1 MSIEVLS
8 SEIPI
13 LRLSI
18 NDQQSIQF
26 IKASNISESIWSAVT
41 TWWNP
46 VSVNRGQNSFEVP
59 ITEFSLRKGW
69 LRTYWVD
76 KGYKIIVDAELTS
89 ALKKMESEVNEFE
102 KNLAGFTSDNIS
114 GFNTDGIIR
123 ELTDFQKRAV
133 NSLVNMKNG
142 ANFSVP
148 GAGKTTTALVVWDQL
163 KKRGLVDR
171 ILVISPRSA
180 FEAWQFEPSEVF
192 QKAPET
198 QIFDEDP
205 ISENTDILVTNYEKL
220 ESPERLSRLQ
230 LWMQKSKVLL
240 IIDEAHR
247 IKGGNFSVRYR
258 GAKELVRFAAR
269 TDILTGTPLPQGL
282 DDLRNLLHLSWK
294 TIPVSYFS
302 DSRLQ
307 SLRRGGIFVRT
318 TKAELGLPPVS
329 IREVALP
336 MGEMQS
342 QIYSALGKNYVG
354 QFAMSTRDENYLRGR
369 GKAVFT
375 LLAVASNPG
384 LLLNRVNEGAYLD
397 VAWPPREVIGDENLL
412 ALVNDYVQYEIPP
425 KYVWLQNLLKN
436 RSEQKQK
443 VLIWSNF
450 VGNLKAL
457 EKVLA
462 PFNPVLIYGG
472 TPPEERSL
480 LLKKFREDRECL
492 VLLSNPQTLGEGVS
506 LHQVCH
512 EAVYVDRS
520 YNAGHYLQSVDR
532 IHRLGLSP
540 KQNTE
545 IHFLVSERSID
556 ERVKNRLAVK
566 IQRLASILDDT
577 GLVSGTIPNTE
588 EDKELRISDLDFAD
602 LSDLFDHLRRF

>member
-8 SEIPI
+8 SDIPT
-13 LRLSI
+13 LRLLVT
-18 NDQQSIQF
+18 DQQTVEIG
-26 IKASNISESIWSAVT
+26 KATNFSESIWSAVT

-46 VSVNRGQNSFEVP
+46 VSINRKLSSFEVP
-59 ITEFSLRKGW
+59 LTEFSLRKGW

-76 KGYKIIVDAELTS
+76 KGYEIRIDADLTS
-89 ALKKMESEVNEFE
+89 TLKKMESEVNEFE
-102 KNLAGFTSDNIS
+102 RNSAGMNSEIIREL
-114 GFNTDGIIR
+114 NTDGIIR
-123 ELTDFQKRAV
+123 DLTDFQKRAV
-133 NSLVNMKNG
+133 YSLVNMKNG

-163 KKRGLVDR
+163 RKIGLVDK

-192 QKAPET
+192 GKTPET

-220 ESPERLSRLQ
+220 ESPERIARLQ
-230 LWMQKSKVLL
+230 LWMQKSKTFL

-294 TIPVSYFS
+294 TIPISYFS
-302 DSRLQ
+302 DSRLR
-307 SLRRGGIFVRT
+307 SLKRGGVFVRT
-318 TKAELGLPPVS
+318 TKGELGLPSVS
-329 IREVALP
+329 IREVSLP

-354 QFAMSTRDENYLRGR
+354 QFAMSTKDEAYLRGR

-375 LLAVASNPG
+375 LLAVAANPG

-397 VAWPPREVIGDENLL
+397 VVWPPRELLGDESLL
-412 ALVNDYVQYEIPP
+412 ALVNDYIKYEIPP
-425 KYVWLQNLLKN
+425 KYVWLQNLLKV
-436 RSEQKQK
+436 RSEQGQK

-462 PFNPVLIYGG
+462 PFSPVLIYGG

-480 LLKKFREDRECL
+480 LLKKFREDSDCL

-540 KQNTE
+540 TQKTE

-556 ERVKNRLAVK
+556 ERVKNRLNVK
-566 IQRLASILDDT
+566 IQRLASILDDA

-588 EDKELRISDLDFAD
+588 EDEELKIHDLDFAD

>member
-18 NDQQSIQF
+18 NDQQSIEF
-26 IKASNISESIWSAVT
+26 IKANNISESIWSAVT

-89 ALKKMESEVNEFE
+89 ALKKMESEVNGFE

-163 KKRGLVDR
+163 KKKGLVEK

-307 SLRRGGIFVRT
+307 SLKRGGIFVRT

-375 LLAVASNPG
+375 LLAVSSNPG

>member
-1 MSIEVLS
+1 M
-8 SEIPI
+8 
-13 LRLSI
+13 
-18 NDQQSIQF
+18 
-26 IKASNISESIWSAVT
+26 
-41 TWWNP
+41 
-46 VSVNRGQNSFEVP
+46 
-59 ITEFSLRKGW
+59 
-69 LRTYWVD
+69 
-76 KGYKIIVDAELTS
+76 
-89 ALKKMESEVNEFE
+89 
-102 KNLAGFTSDNIS
+102 
-114 GFNTDGIIR
+114 
-123 ELTDFQKRAV
+123 
-133 NSLVNMKNG
+133 
-142 ANFSVP
+142 
-148 GAGKTTTALVVWDQL
+148 
-163 KKRGLVDR
+163 
-171 ILVISPRSA
+171 
-180 FEAWQFEPSEVF
+180 
-192 QKAPET
+192 
-198 QIFDEDP
+198 
-205 ISENTDILVTNYEKL
+205 
-220 ESPERLSRLQ
+220 
-230 LWMQKSKVLL
+230 
-240 IIDEAHR
+240 
-247 IKGGNFSVRYR
+247 
-258 GAKELVRFAAR
+258 
-269 TDILTGTPLPQGL
+269 
-282 DDLRNLLHLSWK
+282 
-294 TIPVSYFS
+294 
-302 DSRLQ
+302 
-307 SLRRGGIFVRT
+307 
-318 TKAELGLPPVS
+318 
-329 IREVALP
+329 
-336 MGEMQS
+336 
-342 QIYSALGKNYVG
+342 
-354 QFAMSTRDENYLRGR
+354 
-369 GKAVFT
+369 
-375 LLAVASNPG
+375 
-384 LLLNRVNEGAYLD
+384 
-397 VAWPPREVIGDENLL
+397 

>member
-1 MSIEVLS
+1 
-8 SEIPI
+8 
-13 LRLSI
+13 
-18 NDQQSIQF
+18 
-26 IKASNISESIWSAVT
+26 
-41 TWWNP
+41 
-46 VSVNRGQNSFEVP
+46 
-59 ITEFSLRKGW
+59 
-69 LRTYWVD
+69 
-76 KGYKIIVDAELTS
+76 
-89 ALKKMESEVNEFE
+89 
-102 KNLAGFTSDNIS
+102 
-114 GFNTDGIIR
+114 
-123 ELTDFQKRAV
+123 
-133 NSLVNMKNG
+133 MKNG

-163 KKRGLVDR
+163 KKKGLVEK

-302 DSRLQ
+302 DSRLR
-307 SLRRGGIFVRT
+307 SLKRGGIFVRT

-375 LLAVASNPG
+375 LLAVSSNPG